1 MDFCLRFEIPSGAL
15 PVGFE
20 DFDFGLLAPDLAGPD
35 FPFAPLPLVE
45 GFEAAI
51 LERMRKVG
59 EVGEKLQRLVCR
71 KQRGMVLR
79 NYVGG
84 LGSC

>member
-35 FPFAPLPLVE
+35 FPFEPLPLVE

-51 LERMRKVG
+51 LEKENAKGGWVRLAKSCKGWCVASKVG
-59 EVGEKLQRLVCR
+59 
-71 KQRGMVLR
+71 
-79 NYVGG
+79 
-84 LGSC
+84 SF

>member
-1 MDFCLRFEIPSGAL
+1 
-15 PVGFE
+15 
-20 DFDFGLLAPDLAGPD
+20 
-35 FPFAPLPLVE
+35 
-45 GFEAAI
+45 
-51 LERMRKVG
+51 MRKVG

-71 KQRGMVLR
+71 KQRGIVLR

>member
-1 MDFCLRFEIPSGAL
+1 MVFCAPPGLASDMDFCLRFEIPSGAL

-35 FPFAPLPLVE
+35 FPFEPLPLVE

-51 LERMRKVG
+51 LEK
-59 EVGEKLQRLVCR
+59 ENAK
-71 KQRGMVLR
+71 
-79 NYVGG
+79 GG
-84 LGSC
+84 

>member
-1 MDFCLRFEIPSGAL
+1 
-15 PVGFE
+15 
-20 DFDFGLLAPDLAGPD
+20 
-35 FPFAPLPLVE
+35 
-45 GFEAAI
+45 
-51 LERMRKVG
+51 MRKVG

-84 LGSC
+84 LGSAKGLARPCVDLEAQPCGTSRRNPNTSFA